1 MDLDFTKGQT
11 FMDALV
17 KDSIVTFRMSCLVE
31 KRCRL
36 CLFLLEESVT
46 LRKLYSGD
54 AEARPLGSAKL
65 LVEIKRRC
73 ETNLQYRFRLVH
85 NDRLDF

>member
-17 KDSIVTFRMSCLVE
+17 KDSILTFQMSCRVE

-36 CLFLLEESVT
+36 CFFLLEESVT

-54 AEARPLGSAKL
+54 AEARPLGSARL
-65 LVEIKRRC
+65 PVEI
-73 ETNLQYRFRLVH
+73 
-85 NDRLDF
+85 